1 MANQFRTNYFSYRGI
16 NSEDYNYMLVSV
28 GSDAT
33 GTFMNGLDKDIEEE
47 NGIGDIKNLIKVTN
61 KYQDFQM
68 QIMKITSG
76 GVLLP
81 ISSDDMFFLNNWIF
95 NSNEYQALS
104 YDGLVVNCIFTKSE
118 TFLNTGLQGY
128 LNVTVHCEPY
138 AKSSIRI
145 ERVVVS
151 GSKDLILT
159 NKSNVGN
166 EIPVDMEI
174 TILSG
179 TEVTIQNKT
188 TGKYFR
194 VANILTDNQ
203 KHFYVHND
211 GLRYIESM
219 VDSDVNMLK
228 LVDTTKKDWISLI
241 YGKNRISIL
250 GNCEIIF
257 KYQCKIQYGS

>member
-33 GTFMNGLDKDIEEE
+33 GTFMNGLDKDIQEEDS
-47 NGIGDIKNLIKVTN
+47 IGDIKNLIKVTN

-68 QIMKITSG
+68 QIMKVTSDG
-76 GVLLP
+76 ELLP
-81 ISSDDMFFLNNWIF
+81 ISSDDMFFLNRWLF

-104 YDGLVVNCIFTKSE
+104 YQGLVVNCIFTKSE
-118 TFLNTGLQGY
+118 TFLNSGLQGY
-128 LNVTVHCEPY
+128 LTVSVHCEPY
-138 AKSSIRI
+138 MKSSIRI
-145 ERVVVS
+145 ERVLVS
-151 GSKDLILT
+151 GSKELILT

-179 TEVTIQNKT
+179 EEVTVQNKT

-194 VANILTDNQ
+194 VANILSDNQ
-203 KHFYVHND
+203 KHFYIHNE

-228 LVDTTKKDWISLI
+228 LVDTTKKDWINLI

-257 KYQCKIQYGS
+257 KYQSKIQYQ